1 MGAAPPRARRRLD
14 DAARLPEP
22 LAAPLVDAFLAA
34 LVRRRATGEAADA
47 GSAAARA
54 VESLRTWGAARA
66 VVAADPVVEELG
78 IAPALSAAGV
88 EVLGWP
94 AGRGWR
100 ELMGL
105 EGPTETCGVTVP
117 VAAVAER
124 GTLLLAAAPGHGRSL
139 DVVSRYHLA
148 ILPEERIVATL
159 GEALTEAYALP
170 GLPPSAV
177 SLVSGPSRSSDI
189 EKISTLGA
197 HGALAQHVIV
207 VTRA

>member
-1 MGAAPPRARRRLD
+1 M
-14 DAARLPEP
+14 
-22 LAAPLVDAFLAA
+22 
-34 LVRRRATGEAADA
+34 RRRATGETVGA
-47 GSAAARA
+47 GSAAVRA
-54 VESLRTWGAARA
+54 ADRLREWGATRA
-66 VVAADPVVEELG
+66 VVAMDPAIEDLG
-78 IAPALSAAGV
+78 VAGAMSAAGV
-88 EVLGWP
+88 EVLRWP

-105 EGPTETCGVTVP
+105 EGPADTCGVTVP

-159 GEALTEAYALP
+159 GEALAGAYAGP
-170 GLPPSAV
+170 GLPPSAI

-197 HGALAQHVIV
+197 HGALAEHVIV
-207 VTRA
+207 VESARR